1 MAMLQNVEASSIVV
15 SPKKYDVFISFR
27 GEDTRRN
34 FTGHLYD
41 ALSKKVITFM
51 DDSDLEKGDEIS
63 SSLNKAIEESYASIV
78 IFSKDYASSK
88 WCLNELV
95 KILECKKELGQ
106 IVIPVFYG
114 INPSEVKYQIG
125 SFGEAFI
132 KHEQDLQHSRSNLH
146 KRKDALT
153 GQDFIKREQDLEHSK
168 DKLQKWK
175 DALFEAANLA
185 GWDYRNCR
193 QVK

>member
-1 MAMLQNVEASSIVV
+1 MAMLQNVQASSIVV
-15 SPKKYDVFISFR
+15 SPKKFDVFISFR

-34 FTGHLYD
+34 FTCHLYD

-63 SSLNKAIEESYASIV
+63 SSLIKAIEESYASIV

-95 KILECKKELGQ
+95 KILECKKDLGQ
-106 IVIPVFYG
+106 IVIPVFFG
-114 INPSEVKYQIG
+114 INPSDVRFQLG
-125 SFGEAFI
+125 SFGEAFL
-132 KHEQDLQHSRSNLH
+132 KHEQDLQLSRSNLH
-146 KRKDALT
+146 KWKDVLT
-153 GQDFIKREQDLEHSK
+153 GQAFIKREQDLEHSK